1 MDDGPKKSDEL
12 VKPLMNE
19 STDKMDEPEEEKEIV
34 KVKSFGWLKL
44 KKKKVALMF
53 MVGTVNHWKEF
64 YKSK

>member
-1 MDDGPKKSDEL
+1 
-12 VKPLMNE
+12 MNE
-19 STDKMDEPEEEKEIV
+19 SSDKVEDVEEEKEVV

-44 KKKKVALMF
+44 KKKKTALMF